1 MNSESQLLG
10 KKRYIND
17 DEILINTKSL
27 IKKCSKQIRKV
38 FPHFKLCEN
47 QENTIINRIFHAYK
61 EKSDDCFIKILSE
74 VTGFKDNE
82 NLDDVAE
89 LSSPIKYILNSDKLK
104 RRIYDIDSNKKLL
117 RKNIWNYIEEQVFQ
131 LSNIKNI
138 KPLNNHIKHN
148 TKKEFEKDLMDTPI
162 KRLYENHYNL
172 KIEIILQNIIFDQN
186 QSPSDKKSKNLK
198 KNNFAYDLSD
208 KHKKENILM
217 DILNKT
223 FKQLFIEY
231 RESKIF
237 WEDAKVD
244 CKNDLKKLDNYI
256 EVARKFI
263 NYVNNKEKANLPKL
277 YDDDTLPDNFIQNY
291 ENLKNY
297 KLEYCDSKVNNCNT
311 SIQAEEI
318 NNNRTTCSINNHI
331 STVMSS
337 YKGPD
342 KVDVVIQT
350 FKNLDSKDQSILYQI
365 INDYM
370 KSAQESSHINN
381 SPYNRNEMFPSNNS
395 NIDFYFINSESSA
408 PQFDDQGY

>member
-38 FPHFKLCEN
+38 LPHFKLCEN
-47 QENTIINRIFHAYK
+47 QENTIINRISHAYK

-172 KIEIILQNIIFDQN
+172 KIEIILQNIIIDQN
-186 QSPSDKKSKNLK
+186 QYPSDKKSKNLK

-263 NYVNNKEKANLPKL
+263 NYVNNKEKVNLPKL

-318 NNNRTTCSINNHI
+318 NNNRTTCSITNHI

-350 FKNLDSKDQSILYQI
+350 FKNLDSKDQSHLYQI

-370 KSAQESSHINN
+370 KNAQESSHINN
-381 SPYNRNEMFPSNNS
+381 SPYNRNEVFPLNNYINFFGNDSNSLSPLLDNE
-395 NIDFYFINSESSA
+395 FL
-408 PQFDDQGY
+408 